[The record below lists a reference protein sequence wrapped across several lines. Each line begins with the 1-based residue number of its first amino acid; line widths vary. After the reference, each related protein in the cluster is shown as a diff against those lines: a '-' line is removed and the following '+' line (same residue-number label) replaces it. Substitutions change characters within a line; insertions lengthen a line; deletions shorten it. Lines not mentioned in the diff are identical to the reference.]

1 MAKLLLTP
9 VCRNCRREGAKL
21 FLKGEKCQGAK
32 CTFIKRNYV
41 PGQHGVSRRRAKI
54 SDYAVQLREKQKV
67 KRIYGVLEKQ
77 FRNYFEKADRKEGVT
92 GEILLQLL
100 ETRLDN
106 VVYRLG
112 YAPSRRQARELVN
125 HGHFC
130 VNGRKVNIPSFH
142 VRVGDKISIRKE
154 SASLK
159 YFKELLPEQVKNNVV
174 SAWLKFDPKN
184 MVGELQAIPTRLEMD
199 PDIQE
204 QLIVELYS
212 K

>member
-1 MAKLLLTP
+1 MAKILTP
-9 VCRNCRREGAKL
+9 SCRLCRREGTKL
-21 FLKGEKCQGAK
+21 FLKGEKCTNK
-32 CTFIKRNYV
+32 CTLVKRNYV
-41 PGQHGVSRRRAKI
+41 PGQHGQSRRRAKV

-106 VVYRLG
+106 VVFKLG
-112 YAPSRRQARELVN
+112 FAPSRRQARVLVS
-125 HGHFC
+125 HGHFR
-130 VNGRKVNIPSFH
+130 VNDKKVNVASYQVKPGH
-142 VRVGDKISIRKE
+142 VITLRKE
-154 SASLK
+154 SASLT
-159 YFKELLPEQVKNNVV
+159 YFKDLLPEKLQAADVP
-174 SAWLKFDPKN
+174 AWLKLDPKKMTGQLVN
-184 MVGELQAIPTRLEMD
+184 VPTRLEMD
-199 PDIQE
+199 SEINE

>member
-1 MAKLLLTP
+1 MAKILTP
-9 VCRNCRREGAKL
+9 SCRNCRREGTKL
-21 FLKGEKCQGAK
+21 FLKGEKCEGAK
-32 CTFIKRNYV
+32 CILVKRNYV
-41 PGQHGVSRRRAKI
+41 PGQHGLNRKRAKM

-67 KRIYGVLEKQ
+67 KRLYGVLEKQ

-92 GEILLQLL
+92 GEVLLQLL

-112 YAPSRRQARELVN
+112 FAPSRRQARELVN

-130 VNGRKVNIPSFH
+130 VNDKKVNIPSYQLK
-142 VRVGDKISIRKE
+142 VGDVISIRKE
-154 SASLK
+154 SANTR
-159 YFKELLPEQVKNNVV
+159 YFKELLPEVFASVQAA
-174 SAWLKFDPKN
+174 AWLKRDAKK
-184 MVGELQAIPTRLEMD
+184 MTGSLAAIPAREELD
-199 PDIQE
+199 PEIQE

>member
-1 MAKLLLTP
+1 M
-9 VCRNCRREGAKL
+9 
-21 FLKGEKCQGAK
+21 
-32 CTFIKRNYV
+32 
-41 PGQHGVSRRRAKI
+41 
-54 SDYAVQLREKQKV
+54 SDYAIQLREKQKV
-67 KRIYGVLEKQ
+67 KNLYGVLERQ

-112 YAPSRRQARELVN
+112 FAPSRRQARELVN

-130 VNGRKVNIPSFH
+130 VNNKKVNIPSFQ
-142 VRVGDKISIRKE
+142 VKVGNEITLRKDSE
-154 SASLK
+154 GK
-159 YFKELLPEQVKNNVV
+159 RYFKEILPEAIKSV
-174 SAWLKFDPKN
+174 SVPSWLSLDSKKY
-184 MVGELQAIPTRLEMD
+184 VGKLQAIPSRDELD